1 MLRWGSQL
9 WRWLKGDTAMSK
21 KKTYDRWRD
30 LQAKKHT
37 PDEIRRI
44 DREVARELVAMDL
57 KTIREIAGKTQTD
70 VAAVTEV
77 SQAEVSRLERREDC
91 LVSTLRRYVEALG
104 GELKLIAVF
113 GDRQVRL
120 RALG

>member
-1 MLRWGSQL
+1 
-9 WRWLKGDTAMSK
+9 MSK
-21 KKTYDRWRD
+21 KKTYARWRD

-44 DREVARELVAMDL
+44 DRDVARELVAMDL